1 MTTNKPILSNKI
13 GYRLRLANGQGWHIM
28 ATDGVRSW
36 VEKMASIMEL
46 EPCDGNGEPKL
57 IFTRIKKGKET
68 RTEPTGGLDP
78 KIREN
83 FPRTGWNALKYPAI
97 QIWSHLGIPDV
108 ICEIGHDQG
117 HDLDIL
123 RMLLALYPIFERAQK
138 SGALPLHAALLA
150 RNGIGVLLV
159 ASSDTGKS
167 TCCRRLRSPWQPLC
181 DDETLVVRDSQGR
194 YLAHPLPTWSD
205 YLWRGSKQT
214 WHVEWHVPLS
224 AIFFLEQAEIG
235 EVVAVGQGEAA
246 ASITQS
252 TMQVHQR
259 NWNNQDVEDM
269 RTLRTKLFEN
279 ACELARSTPAFKLR
293 VGLKGRFWEEI
304 EKVLFQTTN

>member
-1 MTTNKPILSNKI
+1 MTTIKPILRNKN
-13 GYRLRLANGQGWHIM
+13 GYCLRLADGQGWHII
-28 ATDGVRSW
+28 ATEGVKSW
-36 VEKMASIMEL
+36 VKKLASIMEL
-46 EPCDGNGEPKL
+46 KPCDGNGYPKL
-57 IFTRIKKGKET
+57 IFTRNKEGKET
-68 RTEPTGGLDP
+68 RKEPTGGLDP

-83 FPRTGWNALKYPAI
+83 FPRNGWNALKYPAI
-97 QIWSHLGIPDV
+97 QIWSHLGVPDV
-108 ICEIGHDQG
+108 ICEIGHDQS

-167 TCCRRLRSPWQPLC
+167 TCCSRLRSPWQPLC

-205 YLWRGSKQT
+205 HLWRGSKQT
-214 WHVEWHVPLS
+214 WHVEGHVPLS
-224 AIFFLEQAEIG
+224 VIFFLEQAEIG

-252 TMQVHQR
+252 AMQVHQR
-259 NWNNQDVEDM
+259 NWNNLDVEDV
-269 RTLRTKLFEN
+269 RTFRRKLFEN

-293 VGLKGRFWEEI
+293 VSLNGRFWEEI
-304 EKVLFQTTN
+304 EKVLF